1 MDAAWST
8 LRSSARPRVRMPA
21 SAASKTRRICSLV
34 NVAPSPI
41 GAALWEGE
49 PRGQGSGRVS
59 GGWRA
64 FGPFADATRRVPS
77 HWAGSRVSRT

>member
-41 GAALWEGE
+41 GAALREGE
-49 PRGQGSGRVS
+49 PRG
-59 GGWRA
+59 
-64 FGPFADATRRVPS
+64 
-77 HWAGSRVSRT
+77 